1 MNVKTGLGIYKK
13 AKPTHHH
20 TQIIVTSERE
30 FRERERERER
40 ESILLGFMAEESVAE
55 IVEANPTAQDMDL
68 DTSSDHPKVDNDNDN
83 NNNNNNNDDEA
94 ADSSLSTKRPREGEE
109 EKEEPQ
115 NEDNDNGDGVVLN
128 KKQKVDEEEKSL
140 EEERL
145 EKLAGGGGEEQ
156 EQEQEKE
163 EEEEKSGQAS
173 LGPKDFGSSV
183 EMFDYFYKF
192 LHFWPPN
199 LNVNKVI
206 QTFKFLF
213 KFVFGWWESWFF
225 CCFDF
230 NSVVGSFGMIKKKL
244 NWIESFRFFLI
255 NFGL

>member
-1 MNVKTGLGIYKK
+1 MTQKPCTRMNVKTGLGIYKK

-20 TQIIVTSERE
+20 TQIIVTSKRE
-30 FRERERERER
+30 FSERERES

-68 DTSSDHPKVDNDNDN
+68 DTSSDHPKVDND
-83 NNNNNNNDDEA
+83 NDDEA

-163 EEEEKSGQAS
+163 EEGEKSGQAS

-213 KFVFGWWESWFF
+213 KFVFG
-225 CCFDF
+225 
-230 NSVVGSFGMIKKKL
+230 
-244 NWIESFRFFLI
+244 
-255 NFGL
+255 

>member
-1 MNVKTGLGIYKK
+1 MTQKPFPRMNVKTGLGIYKK

-20 TQIIVTSERE
+20 TQIILTSKRE
-30 FRERERERER
+30 FSERERERES

-83 NNNNNNNDDEA
+83 NNNNDEA

-156 EQEQEKE
+156 EQEKE
-163 EEEEKSGQAS
+163 EEGEKSGQAS

-213 KFVFGWWESWFF
+213 KFVFG
-225 CCFDF
+225 
-230 NSVVGSFGMIKKKL
+230 
-244 NWIESFRFFLI
+244 
-255 NFGL
+255 

>member
-1 MNVKTGLGIYKK
+1 MTQKPFPRMNVKTGLGIYKK

-20 TQIIVTSERE
+20 TQIILTSKRE
-30 FRERERERER
+30 FSERERERES

-83 NNNNNNNDDEA
+83 NNNNDEA

-109 EKEEPQ
+109 EGEKGEPQ
-115 NEDNDNGDGVVLN
+115 NQDNDNGDGVVLN

-213 KFVFGWWESWFF
+213 KFVFG
-225 CCFDF
+225 
-230 NSVVGSFGMIKKKL
+230 
-244 NWIESFRFFLI
+244 
-255 NFGL
+255 

>member
-1 MNVKTGLGIYKK
+1 MTQKPFRRMNVKTGLGIYKK

-20 TQIIVTSERE
+20 TQIIVTSKRE
-30 FRERERERER
+30 FSERER

-68 DTSSDHPKVDNDNDN
+68 DTSSDHPKVNNDNDN
-83 NNNNNNNDDEA
+83 NNNNDEA

-109 EKEEPQ
+109 EGEKEEPQ
-115 NEDNDNGDGVVLN
+115 NQDNDNGDGVVLN
-128 KKQKVDEEEKSL
+128 KKQKVEEEEKSL

-213 KFVFGWWESWFF
+213 KFVFG
-225 CCFDF
+225 
-230 NSVVGSFGMIKKKL
+230 
-244 NWIESFRFFLI
+244 
-255 NFGL
+255 